1 MTTGEQIKQRREE
14 LHLSQEELA
23 ERISVSR
30 QAVSKWES
38 GQAVPRGTNRD
49 ELCKLLS
56 IELNQPE
63 PAEKSRF
70 FAFAGW
76 IAAAFLLLCA
86 IWLWTRQSPAA
97 SIAAPTAPTLQSV
110 RFYDANQEVIT
121 PEAGWYVTD
130 NMESILIQWSSD
142 LPPESVQMFFTP
154 SGTETLDETELLAT
168 KLYRDGGGNALLLS
182 AAPLHRESL
191 MGHLWFQLNFPQEQ
205 TVVSDSYN
213 VIFQP

>member
-23 ERISVSR
+23 DRIGVSR

-38 GQAVPRGTNRD
+38 DQSAPRGANQD
-49 ELCKLLS
+49 ELCKFLS
-56 IELNQPE
+56 IELNQAKPS
-63 PAEKSRF
+63 EKNRF

-76 IAAAFLLLCA
+76 GVAAILLFCA
-86 IWLWTRQSPAA
+86 IWLWTHQSSVDVP
-97 SIAAPTAPTLQSV
+97 STLTLQSV
-110 RFYDANQEVIT
+110 RFYNANQEAIT
-121 PEAGWYVTD
+121 PEAGWYVT
-130 NMESILIQWSSD
+130 NGIESILIQWNGD
-142 LPPESVQMFFTP
+142 LPPESVQMFFAP

-168 KLYRDGGGNALLLS
+168 KVCQDSDGNALLLS
-182 AAPLHRESL
+182 AVPLHRESL

>member
-1 MTTGEQIKQRREE
+1 MTAGEQIKQRREE

-23 ERISVSR
+23 ERIGVSR

-38 GQAVPRGTNRD
+38 GRSAPRGANRE

-56 IELNQPE
+56 IEMNQAE
-63 PAEKSRF
+63 QVEKSRF

-76 IAAAFLLLCA
+76 IAAAILLLCA
-86 IWLWTRQSPAA
+86 IWLWTHQSPVAA
-97 SIAAPTAPTLQSV
+97 SSTPTLQSI
-110 RFYDANQEVIT
+110 RFYDANQEAIT

-130 NMESILIQWSSD
+130 GIESILIQWSGD

-168 KLYRDGGGNALLLS
+168 KVYRDGDGNALLLS

-191 MGHLWFQLNFPQEQ
+191 MGHLWFQLNYPREQ
-205 TVVSDSYN
+205 AIVSDNFN
-213 VIFQP
+213 VIVSSK